1 MFIPVPPGSEQSLP
15 TPLTPPLEPDA
26 GEWPERSPEPE
37 AEPVPMTASGHARE
51 RWPALL
57 RLSGLCRLFSF
68 LSLVSAAIMT
78 IVGLVIAAEG
88 HAVGLLYSV
97 SAIISGIV
105 AWIVWTALA
114 EAILLVIAIE
124 RNTRQMR
131 DRLPKR
137 SPQ

>member
-1 MFIPVPPGSEQSLP
+1 MFIPVPPGSEQPPLP
-15 TPLTPPLEPDA
+15 PTPPLEPDA

-57 RLSGLCRLFSF
+57 LLSGLCRLLSF

-88 HAVGLLYSV
+88 HALGLLYSV

-105 AWIVWTALA
+105 ACIIWRALA
-114 EAILLVIAIE
+114 EAILLAIAIE

-137 SPQ
+137 PPH